1 MSINGNRR
9 RRLPD
14 VFFLVSHY
22 PCGSSSKVI
31 QKRTKSSFS
40 HLEGNGFVFLR
51 KPALLVVT
59 MNLILMDKP
68 IGVEDTGISKNLAG
82 AIRRKV
88 PFQRSQDIV
97 RNFSDQ
103 RVLPVLKH
111 SDLILRLRTFIQM
124 IISVWNKAFVS
135 DNGANTFSGLF
146 SPLSAGKL
154 HGLVH
159 VNIVM
164 TIYELHLGAG
174 TWSVFFDFLR
184 YFACSHGITPPFIS
198 V

>member
-1 MSINGNRR
+1 
-9 RRLPD
+9 
-14 VFFLVSHY
+14 
-22 PCGSSSKVI
+22 
-31 QKRTKSSFS
+31 
-40 HLEGNGFVFLR
+40 
-51 KPALLVVT
+51 
-59 MNLILMDKP
+59 MDKP

-135 DNGANTFSGLF
+135 DNGANTANF
-146 SPLSAGKL
+146 A
-154 HGLVH
+154 
-159 VNIVM
+159 
-164 TIYELHLGAG
+164 YELH
-174 TWSVFFDFLR
+174 
-184 YFACSHGITPPFIS
+184 
-198 V
+198 